1 MPHNTMTQTNNGSLK
16 NSVLWYKMVSCKDHH
31 LNCDLSLAQN
41 FAERPAV
48 TQ

>member
-16 NSVLWYKMVSCKDHH
+16 NSVLWYKDHH

-41 FAERPAV
+41 FAECPAV

>member
-31 LNCDLSLAQN
+31 LNCDLLLAQN
-41 FAERPAV
+41 FAECPAV